1 MSLSGYLSL
10 SELGFLLHKVAPI
23 RCIVGGVRVVSF
35 YLVKLLEQ

>member
-10 SELGFLLHKVAPI
+10 SELGFLLHKVALI

-35 YLVKLLEQ
+35 CLVKLSEQ